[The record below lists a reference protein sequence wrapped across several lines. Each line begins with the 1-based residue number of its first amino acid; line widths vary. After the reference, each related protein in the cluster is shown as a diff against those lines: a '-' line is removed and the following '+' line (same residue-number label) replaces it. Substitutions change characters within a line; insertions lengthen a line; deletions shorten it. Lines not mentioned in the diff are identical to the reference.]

1 MTSLRGLGPL
11 TRAYLRQSFR
21 SRTAIIWNVVMP
33 LFWLFLYGFIFARD
47 SDVSLYMPG
56 LFSIT
61 VISGAFFGASYLMV
75 SERET
80 GILRRYRVT
89 PVNPLTL
96 VLANGIRAV
105 ATMSVSLTLQATVGW
120 LVFRYQ
126 INGSLLLT
134 ALVMLIG
141 AVAFVPLGLFVGSVA
156 QDMRTA
162 PGINNLVVLPM
173 IFSTGAAV
181 PFFMLPDWIQL
192 IGRMLPSSYLVEAL
206 HGVMLRNEGPVQLAG
221 PLLVLLSTAAIGA
234 LANSW
239 VFRWESSQPL
249 DKRRLL
255 MALSALL
262 VLWAGAALLVPAFG
276 MAVQP

>member
-21 SRTAIIWNVVMP
+21 SRAAIIWNVVMP
-33 LFWLFLYGFIFARD
+33 MFWLFLYGFIFARD

-89 PVNPLTL
+89 PVSPLTL

-105 ATMSVSLTLQATVGW
+105 ATMSVSLTLQASVGW

-206 HGVMLRNEGPVQLAG
+206 HGVMLRNEGPAQLAG
-221 PLLVLLSTAAIGA
+221 PLLVLLSTAVIGA

-239 VFRWESSQPL
+239 VFRWESSQPV